1 MIQLIQKRRRSRSRI
16 CSRRCLLRRDR
27 RKSQHRSFFRIR
39 PSDQKYASLQQ
50 QRLVHPPSSQTLFQL
65 VPHQYNNR
73 RSLECLHTS
82 HRQMRHLCISTQQ
95 CQPII
100 SHFSS
105 RFSSISSRFSSNRRS
120 SLHRPLTRQ
129 PLARRRRRL
138 CIRKQHIR
146 SRRHFG
152 HIRLRLFLQ
161 HQLHTR
167 TLRQR
172 LQLMFRQLEPA
183 QRREG
188 RRRRRRLR

>member
-1 MIQLIQKRRRSRSRI
+1 MKPLTQKRRRSRSRI
-16 CSRRCLLRRDR
+16 SSRRCLLRRDR
-27 RKSQHRSFFRIR
+27 RLSQRRSYLRIR
-39 PSDQKYASLQQ
+39 QSDQKYASLQQ

-65 VPHQYNNR
+65 VPHQHNNR

-105 RFSSISSRFSSNRRS
+105 RS
-120 SLHRPLTRQ
+120 SLHRQLTRQ

-138 CIRKQHIR
+138 CIRKQRIR

-152 HIRLRLFLQ
+152 RIRLRLFLQ